1 MHTELS
7 LDHMI
12 SHKTDLN
19 KFKKTEIILSIFS
32 DHNRMILEIS
42 NKRKDGNFQYVANAL
57 LKNQLAE
64 EEIKMEILKNL
75 ETNKNGNTTLKKNQ
89 WDAARAV
96 LRGNF
101 VTIMPTIEKNFDL
114 KF

>member
-75 ETNKNGNTTLKKNQ
+75 ETNKNGNTTLKKINGMLQ
-89 WDAARAV
+89 EQ
-96 LRGNF
+96 F
-101 VTIMPTIEKNFDL
+101 
-114 KF
+114 